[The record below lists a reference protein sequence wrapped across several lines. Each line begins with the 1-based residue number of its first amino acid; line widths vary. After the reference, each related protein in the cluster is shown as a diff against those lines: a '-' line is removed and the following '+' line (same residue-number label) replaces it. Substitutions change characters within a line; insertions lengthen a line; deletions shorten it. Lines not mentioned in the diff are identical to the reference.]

1 MNLFLSDLYSKMRF
15 NRFLIVEAPL
25 GATVNFNFNFN
36 LIIQCSPFFPLLIGY
51 KDSIPIA

>member
-1 MNLFLSDLYSKMRF
+1 MNLFLSDFYSKMRF

-25 GATVNFNFNFN
+25 GATVNFNS
-36 LIIQCSPFFPLLIGY
+36 LDFFPLLIGY